1 MRTVKNILGAFALI
15 GMLTSAVY
23 GSAGPTP
30 TGASNQPSAGVKQ
43 SPRPVPDPIDH
54 LPEQVQEGILAW
66 RARLQGAKVLKVTT
80 ETDETWARV
89 YELQP
94 DGSPKLTRR
103 ERFIFHSWMTPD
115 TVWAVA
121 FGYKGDVPDTDK
133 PIYQM
138 YWSGE
143 EHKVWERTWI
153 ERKQAYR
160 ARKYSCEDPYGPEE
174 PGFLE
179 FTKGCIFV
187 SSIHSALAGG
197 TDLADRSIGTRSMAF
212 YRHPNLAMV
221 PPDPKQAG
229 VWLDVF
235 WELVPRNVVSEP
247 GRFSRRHDFMLLAR
261 NEKGEPELREW
272 RTLTLGDAKAGGKT
286 PVELTGIRRYR
297 YDFYDQAPPELEATI
312 RAFVAD
318 VEAGVAAQP
327 AEGAAPP
334 APPSPAATPA
344 QPAPR

>member
-1 MRTVKNILGAFALI
+1 MQKVINIFGALVLI
-15 GMLTSAVY
+15 GMLTSATF

-30 TGASNQPSAGVKQ
+30 TGASNPPSAGVKRDDW
-43 SPRPVPDPIDH
+43 SVPDPIDH
-54 LPEQVQEGILAW
+54 LPEQVQEGILGW
-66 RARLQGAKVLKVTT
+66 RARLQEAKVLKVTT

-94 DGSPKLTRR
+94 DGSPKQTRR

-121 FGYKGDVPDTDK
+121 FGYKGDVPDNER

-138 YWSGE
+138 YWSGK
-143 EHKVWERTWI
+143 EHKVWERMWI
-153 ERKQAYR
+153 ESKQAYR
-160 ARKYSCEDPYGPEE
+160 VRKYQCDDPYGPEE
-174 PGFLE
+174 PGFAE
-179 FTKGCIFV
+179 FTKGCIYI
-187 SSIHSALAGG
+187 SSLKSALAGG
-197 TDLADRSIGTRSMAF
+197 TDLADRSSNVHSIAF
-212 YRHPNLAMV
+212 NRHPNLAMV

-297 YDFYDQAPPELEATI
+297 YDFYDQAPPEVGATV

-327 AEGAAPP
+327 AGEGTPP
-334 APPSPAATPA
+334 ATASPTPP
-344 QPAPR
+344 

>member
-1 MRTVKNILGAFALI
+1 MALSVVMT
-15 GMLTSAVY
+15 GSAL

-30 TGASNQPSAGVKQ
+30 TGASNPPSAGVKRA
-43 SPRPVPDPIDH
+43 PRWVPDPIDH
-54 LPEQVQEGILAW
+54 LPEQVQEGILGW

-80 ETDETWARV
+80 KTDETWARV

-94 DGSPKLTRR
+94 DGSPTQTRR
-103 ERFIFHSWMTPD
+103 ERFNFHSWMTPD
-115 TVWAVA
+115 SVWTVA
-121 FGYKGDVPDTDK
+121 FGYKGEVPDTEK

-138 YWSGE
+138 YWSG
-143 EHKVWERTWI
+143 KDRTVWERMWI
-153 ERKQAYR
+153 EKKQAYR

-174 PGFLE
+174 PGFAE
-179 FTKGCIFV
+179 FTKGCIFI
-187 SSIHSALAGG
+187 SSLHSALAGG
-197 TDLADRSIGTRSMAF
+197 TDLADRSSGVQSIAF

-221 PPDPKQAG
+221 PPDPRQAG

-235 WELVPRNVVSEP
+235 SESVPRNESTEP
-247 GRFSRRHDFMLLAR
+247 GRFYRRQDFMLLAR

-272 RTLTLGDAKAGGKT
+272 RTLKLADGKEGGRKPT
-286 PVELTGIRRYR
+286 EVTGTRRFQF
-297 YDFYDQAPPELEATI
+297 DFYDQAPPEVGATV

-327 AEGAAPP
+327 AEEVPTAPEPP
-334 APPSPAATPA
+334 ASPA